1 MTTDLLARFPHIAIE
16 GPIGVGKS
24 TLARRLAAQLG
35 AELLLE
41 RADENPF
48 LARFYADE
56 RGYAFQAQL
65 FFLFQRV
72 RQMQQLAQPGMF
84 ARGIVS
90 DFMFA
95 KDALFARMNL
105 DDEEFR
111 LYSQIHAQAA
121 HELARPD
128 LVVWLQARPATLIQR
143 IARRG
148 IAMEQH
154 ITPDYLQRLCDA
166 YAEHFRREAPKALF
180 VVVTDHFNPVERE
193 ADFERLLGCLDRFQ
207 GGVEVL
213 DPSPGATLA

>member
-1 MTTDLLARFPHIAIE
+1 MKTSLLERFPSIAIE

-24 TLARRLAAQLG
+24 TLARRLAAHLG

-41 RADENPF
+41 RPDENPF
-48 LARFYADE
+48 LSRFYADQ

-72 RQMQQLAQPGMF
+72 KQMQQLSQPGMF
-84 ARGIVS
+84 SRGIVS

-111 LYSQIHAQAA
+111 LYSQIHAQTA
-121 HELARPD
+121 HEIAPPD
-128 LVVWLQARPATLIQR
+128 LVVWLQAEPATLAQR

-148 IAMEQH
+148 IAMERH
-154 ITPDYLQRLCDA
+154 ITPGYLQRLCDA
-166 YAEHFRREAPKALF
+166 YAEHFRRDPPKALF
-180 VVVTDHFNPVERE
+180 AVVTDRFNPAGHE
-193 ADFERLLGCLDRFQ
+193 ADFARLIERLDAFEGGLDL
-207 GGVEVL
+207 L
-213 DPSPGATLA
+213 DPSPGASFA

>member
-1 MTTDLLARFPHIAIE
+1 MIDLLARFPHVAIE

-48 LARFYADE
+48 LSRFYADQ

-72 RQMQQLAQPGMF
+72 KQMQQLAQPGMF
-84 ARGIVS
+84 SRGIVS

-111 LYSQIHAQAA
+111 LYSQIHAQTA
-121 HELARPD
+121 HEIAPPD
-128 LVVWLQARPATLIQR
+128 LVVWLQAQPATLVQR

-166 YAEHFRREAPKALF
+166 YAEHFRRDPPKALF
-180 VVVTDHFNPVERE
+180 VVVTDRFNPVGQE
-193 ADFERLLGCLDRFQ
+193 ADFERLLERL
-207 GGVEVL
+207 
-213 DPSPGATLA
+213 

>member
-1 MTTDLLARFPHIAIE
+1 MTLLARFPHIAIE

-24 TLARRLAAQLG
+24 TLARRLAAHLG

-48 LARFYADE
+48 LGRFYADP

-72 RQMQQLAQPGMF
+72 KQMQQVAQRGMF
-84 ARGIVS
+84 SSGVVS

-95 KDALFARMNL
+95 KDKLFARMNL

-111 LYSQIHAQAA
+111 LYAQIHAQTAREAA
-121 HELARPD
+121 QPD
-128 LVVWLQARPATLIQR
+128 LVVWLRADPQALLER

-148 IAMEQH
+148 IAMERH
-154 ITPDYLQRLCDA
+154 IGEEYLQRLCAA
-166 YAEHFRREAPKALF
+166 YDRHFDEEPPPRLF
-180 VVVTDHFNPVERE
+180 IVETDRYHPAGRDE
-193 ADFERLLGCLDRFQ
+193 DFARLLGHLDAFEGPR
-207 GGVEVL
+207 GVL
-213 DPSPGATLA
+213 DPSPAAGWA

>member
-1 MTTDLLARFPHIAIE
+1 MSDLLARFPHIAIE
-16 GPIGVGKS
+16 GPIGAGKS
-24 TLARRLAAQLG
+24 SLARRLASQLA

-48 LARFYADE
+48 LARFYADQ

-84 ARGIVS
+84 SRGIVS

-95 KDALFARMNL
+95 KDTLFARMNL

-111 LYSQIHAQAA
+111 LYSQIHAQTA

-128 LVVWLQARPATLIQR
+128 LVVWLQAQPSTLMQR

-148 IAMEQH
+148 IAMERQ
-154 ITPDYLQRLCDA
+154 IAPDYLQRLCDA
-166 YAEHFRREAPKALF
+166 YAEHFRREPPKALF
-180 VVVTDHFNPVERE
+180 VVVTDGFNPVERE
-193 ADFERLLGCLDRFQ
+193 ADFAQLLARLDAFEGGC
-207 GGVEVL
+207 EVL
-213 DPSPGATLA
+213 DPSPGASLA

>member
-1 MTTDLLARFPHIAIE
+1 MSELLARFPHIAIE

-48 LARFYADE
+48 LGRFYADQ

-84 ARGIVS
+84 SRGIVS

-95 KDALFARMNL
+95 KDALFARMTL

-111 LYSQIHAQAA
+111 LYSQIHAQAS
-121 HELARPD
+121 HDFARPD
-128 LVVWLQARPATLIQR
+128 LVVWLQAQPATLMGR

-148 IAMEQH
+148 IAMEQQ
-154 ITPDYLQRLCDA
+154 ITPDYLQRLSDA
-166 YAEHFRREAPKALF
+166 YAEHFRREPPPALF
-180 VVVTDHFNPVERE
+180 VVVTDRFNPVEHDAHFDGLLQRLE
-193 ADFERLLGCLDRFQ
+193 AFR

>member
-1 MTTDLLARFPHIAIE
+1 MTALLERFPYIAIE

-48 LARFYADE
+48 LSRFYADQ

-72 RQMQQLAQPGMF
+72 KQMQQLSQPGMF
-84 ARGIVS
+84 SRGIVS

-95 KDALFARMNL
+95 KDALFARMTL

-111 LYSQIHAQAA
+111 LYSQIHAQTA
-121 HELARPD
+121 HEIAPPD
-128 LVVWLQARPATLIQR
+128 LVLWLQAQPATLAQR
-143 IARRG
+143 IAHRG

-154 ITPDYLQRLCDA
+154 IGPDYLERLCDA
-166 YAEHFRREAPKALF
+166 YAEHFRREPPKALF
-180 VVVTDHFNPVERE
+180 VVVTDGFNPVARE
-193 ADFERLLGCLDRFQ
+193 ADFARLLEALAGFEGGC
-207 GGVEVL
+207 GVL
-213 DPSPGATLA
+213 DPSPGVSLA

>member
-1 MTTDLLARFPHIAIE
+1 MGELLARFPHIAIE

-48 LARFYADE
+48 LGRFYADQ

-111 LYSQIHAQAA
+111 LYSQIQAQAA
-121 HELARPD
+121 HDFARPD
-128 LVVWLQARPATLIQR
+128 LVVWLQAQPATLAGR

-148 IAMEQH
+148 IAMEQQ
-154 ITPDYLQRLCDA
+154 IAPDYLQRLSDA

-193 ADFERLLGCLDRFQ
+193 ADFARLRGALDRFQ

>member
-1 MTTDLLARFPHIAIE
+1 MTVPLLERFPHIAIE

-24 TLARRLAAQLG
+24 SLARRLAAHLG

-48 LARFYADE
+48 LGRFYADP

-84 ARGIVS
+84 SRGIVS

-95 KDALFARMNL
+95 KDTLFARMNL

-111 LYSQIHAQAA
+111 LYSQIHAQTA
-121 HELARPD
+121 HELAQPE
-128 LVVWLQARPATLIQR
+128 LVVWLQAQPPTLIER

-148 IAMEQH
+148 IAMERH
-154 ITPDYLQRLCDA
+154 IAPDYLQRLCDA
-166 YAEHFRREAPKALF
+166 YAEHFRRDPPKALF
-180 VVVTDHFNPVERE
+180 VVVTDRFNPVDRE
-193 ADFERLLGCLDRFQ
+193 ADFQALLERLDTFEGGC
-207 GGVEVL
+207 GVL
-213 DPSPGATLA
+213 DPSPGASLA